1 MLEREFIRR
10 GEEMKYFILR
20 CIGIILEILFYAT
33 VVSIIVFFVSCSSV
47 QPGSGDMKTASYQ
60 QTAKEI
66 QEALEHGDNL
76 TPAQKII
83 LAHAAAD
90 LKDAQTQSQQA
101 AKLQDKLITASE
113 KAGAGKMIYALG
125 GFIIFLIVI
134 YIGNKAL
141 KILRL

>member
-1 MLEREFIRR
+1 
-10 GEEMKYFILR
+10 MKYFIFR

-90 LKDAQTQSQQA
+90 LKDAQTQSKQT

-113 KAGAGKMIYALG
+113 KSGAGKFAYWILYVVLG
-125 GFIIFLIVI
+125 GMILFLFNKIKRIFGL
-134 YIGNKAL
+134 
-141 KILRL
+141 